1 MKGIIDKNRTKV
13 IFLLR
18 KNRTALVWSVVSTF
32 ENNPATQTIL
42 EGFSV
47 PGLTLTELEQ
57 IKNMGK
63 GVNLLAELL
72 TSEEFDFD
80 QDIACKIHNAVGL
93 EEAIALSKLLRPGAV
108 RIEPEAS
115 ALKPPAR
122 RFAER
127 LSGQSRVIIAPHDP
141 P

>member
-1 MKGIIDKNRTKV
+1 MKGIIDKNRTKA

-18 KNRTALVWSVVSTF
+18 KNRTALVWSGVSTF

-80 QDIACKIHNAVGL
+80 QDIACKIHN
-93 EEAIALSKLLRPGAV
+93 
-108 RIEPEAS
+108 
-115 ALKPPAR
+115 
-122 RFAER
+122 
-127 LSGQSRVIIAPHDP
+127 II
-141 P
+141 

>member
-1 MKGIIDKNRTKV
+1 MKGIIDKSRTKV

-18 KNRTALVWSVVSTF
+18 KNRTALVWSGVSTF
-32 ENNPATQTIL
+32 ENNPATLPATQTIL

-47 PGLTLTELEQ
+47 PGLTLTELGQ

-80 QDIACKIHNAVGL
+80 QDIACKIHN
-93 EEAIALSKLLRPGAV
+93 
-108 RIEPEAS
+108 
-115 ALKPPAR
+115 
-122 RFAER
+122 
-127 LSGQSRVIIAPHDP
+127 II
-141 P
+141 